1 MSKNSEI
8 CLTMRKFEQMFV
20 WWFFWTSQWKLSE
33 LYLRSLHYVSK
44 KVIFVRPTKRML
56 PLTLKGNRFKFFS
69 SNRICGFVH
78 RLRRGWLY
86 YRDFRLFFSRHD
98 LWRPRTIVSFAQI
111 FLAPA
116 ARQEFECYFFFRA
129 CGADAFTIV
138 ILFFLQWCGAICGHH
153 YYRDFATIFC
163 HACSMARI
171 FKANCAAVFTN
182 VILALFLFSSYG
194 SPCDD
199 PIL

>member
-44 KVIFVRPTKRML
+44 RVIFVRPTKRML
-56 PLTLKGNRFKFFS
+56 PLTFKGNRFKFFS

-98 LWRPRTIVSFAQI
+98 LWRPRTIVSFAQF

-116 ARQEFECYFFFRA
+116 AQMPLLSWFCFFYS
-129 CGADAFTIV
+129 DAARSVATITIV
-138 ILFFLQWCGAICGHH
+138 ILPQFFV
-153 YYRDFATIFC
+153 TP
-163 HACSMARI
+163 
-171 FKANCAAVFTN
+171 AAWQEFLRLIVR
-182 VILALFLFSSYG
+182 LFLLMWF
-194 SPCDD
+194 
-199 PIL
+199 